1 MRSTLGHLLVA
12 AVLLLPSAALAG
24 MRVESGVAKPDIRFK
39 ANGEPGAL
47 DIDARTNECSVVDD
61 GTTLT
66 FTVPLSNIKTGIDL
80 RDEHMRDKFLQ
91 VGTYPNATLAFAK
104 ANIAWPTELG
114 KRVDGTLDADFT
126 AHGATKKVKVKY
138 DVSKTKQGWKAT
150 ASFTYNTTE
159 HGIAVP
165 NYLGVSVDAL
175 QHASAVIYLVDAP

>member
-1 MRSTLGHLLVA
+1 MRPTLGHLLLA
-12 AVLLLPSAALAG
+12 AILLAPSAALAG
-24 MRVESGVAKPDIRFK
+24 LRVESGVAKPDIRFK

-47 DIDARTNECSVVDD
+47 DIDARTNDCTVTDD

-91 VGTYPNATLAFAK
+91 VGTYPNATLALAK

-114 KRVDGTLDADFT
+114 KHAEGTLDADFT
-126 AHGATKKVKVKY
+126 AHGATKAVKVKY
-138 DVSKTKQGWKAT
+138 DVSKTKQGWKAK
-150 ASFTYNTTE
+150 ASFTYNTTD

-165 NYLGVSVDAL
+165 NYLGISVDAL
-175 QHASAVIYLVDAP
+175 QQASAVVYLVDAP